1 MLPQGTSTDSSA
13 SVSQMPRGAYGFA
26 LAGVH
31 GVDDLLVDAAGW
43 PSLEL
48 VRRIGSSDA
57 EMDSLG
63 DESARLRLA
72 DGGDVVVER
81 DPARA
86 TYTTPSGLSD
96 QELVH
101 PYLAPA
107 AALAARW
114 RGLESLHAGA
124 FVFDGGAWMVLGD
137 KGIGKSFTLA
147 SLAQRGLTVAADD
160 VVVVAESRVFA
171 GPRTIDL
178 REDGARALGM
188 GERLPGARGR
198 ERWRVALDPTE
209 PDFELRGWILVT
221 WSADGEAIV
230 KVPPADRL
238 RRLARS
244 RVITVEADRPD
255 LLLRLAGLPAFE
267 YRRRAGAKSATA
279 DGLDRLLETLGS

>member
-1 MLPQGTSTDSSA
+1 
-13 SVSQMPRGAYGFA
+13 MPRGAYGFA

-31 GVDDLLVDAAGW
+31 GVDELLVHAAGW

-57 EMDSLG
+57 QMDSLG
-63 DESARLRLA
+63 DESARLRLV

-81 DPARA
+81 EPARA

-124 FVFDGGAWMVLGD
+124 FVLDGAAWMVLGD

-209 PDFELRGWILVT
+209 PDFELRGWVLVT

-267 YRRRAGAKSATA
+267 YRRRAGAKSAA

>member
-1 MLPQGTSTDSSA
+1 MLPQGISTDSSA

-31 GVDDLLVDAAGW
+31 GVDELLVDAAGW

-63 DESARLRLA
+63 DESARLRLV

-114 RGLESLHAGA
+114 RGFESLHAGA
-124 FVFDGGAWMVLGD
+124 FVLDGGAWMVVGD

-147 SLAQRGLTVAADD
+147 SLAQRGWTVVADD

-188 GERLPGARGR
+188 GERLQGARGR

-209 PDFELRGWILVT
+209 PDFELRGWVLVT

-255 LLLRLAGLPAFE
+255 LLLRLSGLPAFE
-267 YRRRAGAKSATA
+267 YRRRAGAKSAT